1 MIMTRIS
8 KNIAFTVPP
17 VMADEFERLARE
29 EQSTK
34 SELFRRIFRYYQASQ
49 KLPKKQTTDID
60 INFDAWVEQVIFEA
74 VEEQK
79 TNPMTGGEFGRIMDD
94 AMRYGEERSQALGIT
109 SEEQINDIVYEER
122 QKNRTA
128 ARRS

>member
-17 VMADEFERLARE
+17 TMAEEFEQLASE

-34 SELFRRIFRYYQASQ
+34 SELFRRIFRFYLASR
-49 KLPKKQTTDID
+49 KAPKKQLGNSET
-60 INFDAWVEQVIFEA
+60 NFDVWIEQVIFDA
-74 VEEQK
+74 IEEKK
-79 TNPMTGGEFGRIMDD
+79 TNPMSDEALCGLDEKLLN
-94 AMRYGEERSQALGIT
+94 YGAERAQALGIT

-122 QKNRTA
+122 QKHRQA